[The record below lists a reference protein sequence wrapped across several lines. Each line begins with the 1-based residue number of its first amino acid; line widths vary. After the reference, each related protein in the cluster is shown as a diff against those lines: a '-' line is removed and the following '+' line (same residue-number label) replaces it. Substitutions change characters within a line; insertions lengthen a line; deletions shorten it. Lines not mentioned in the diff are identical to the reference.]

1 MRLSPHLPPI
11 DYRHELLVTDLYE
24 VSMTEAYLAAGMADT
39 AVFELFVRK
48 LPPHRNFLM
57 AAGLEQAIDFLLH
70 ARCDEKGIQWLRDNG
85 GFGNRLCDFLAQFRF
100 TGDVDALPEGTPFFP
115 DEPVIRVSAPITQA
129 QIVETRLIN
138 LLHYQTLVASKAA
151 RMVLAAPGKRLVD
164 FGLRRAHSAEAG
176 LLAARASYIAGFAGT
191 ATVPA
196 GQAFGIPVSGTMAHS
211 FVQAHDREEDAF
223 ITFARTLPERTVFLL
238 DTYDTLAAAQKV
250 AAIAPRLA
258 KNGISIKA
266 VRLDSGDL
274 GALARDVRAIL
285 DEAQL
290 GSVEIIASGGIDEYV
305 LARLMAEGA
314 PIDSYG
320 IGTSLVTSEDAPAL
334 DCAYKLKAY
343 AGKPRRKRSTG
354 KAFWPGA
361 TQVFRRL
368 GRNGEIVADDIV
380 AASEVREG
388 IPLLLPVLRNG
399 ELVSS
404 LPALTEVRTYAA
416 DQLVRLPS
424 SLRSI
429 EPATSLVP
437 SVSPRLRSLAEE
449 FDRNILNAESTHLHQ

>member
-1 MRLSPHLPPI
+1 MRPSSHLPSI

-39 AVFELFVRK
+39 AIFELFVRK
-48 LPPHRNFLM
+48 LPPHRNFLI

-70 ARCDEKGIQWLRDNG
+70 ARCDEKGIQWLRDKG
-85 GFGNRLCDFLAQFRF
+85 GFSSRLCDFLAQFRF
-100 TGDVDALPEGTPFFP
+100 TGDVDALPEGMPFFP
-115 DEPVIRVSAPITQA
+115 DEPIIRVTAPIAQA

-164 FGLRRAHSAEAG
+164 FGLRRAHRAEAG

-223 ITFARTLPERTVFLL
+223 IAFSRTFPDRTVFLL
-238 DTYDTLAAAQKV
+238 DTYDTLAAARKV
-250 AAIAPRLA
+250 ATIAPHLA
-258 KNGISIKA
+258 KDGISIKA

-274 GALARDVRAIL
+274 GALARGVRAIL

-290 GSVEIIASGGIDEYV
+290 RNIEIIASGGIDEYI
-305 LARLMAEGA
+305 LARLTAERA

-343 AGKPRRKRSTG
+343 AGEPRRKRSTG

-361 TQVFRRL
+361 TQVFRRF
-368 GRNGEIVADDIV
+368 GGNGELAGDDIV
-380 AASEVREG
+380 AASEMREG
-388 IPLLLPVLRNG
+388 TPLLQPVLRKG
-399 ELVSS
+399 ELVSL
-404 LPALTEVRTYAA
+404 LPTLAEVRAYAA
-416 DQLVRLPS
+416 DQLARLPS
-424 SLRSI
+424 DLRSI
-429 EPATSLVP
+429 ESTASLVP

-449 FDRNILNAESTHLHQ
+449 VDRNNLIQNHLI